1 MAASRAAPCRPAGG
15 PRSPPRRS
23 SSQAARVPHGC
34 KMPRGPSPRP
44 CPAPATRPC
53 QARPT
58 SSNQNPSPR
67 SSPNSS
73 PALRATGL
81 PAGRPRNDGM
91 RRGAPGRPALTTS
104 PTTNPKETTVDL
116 HYSDGIAA
124 ARTMIALE
132 GNAAALQRRLPA
144 DWELSPYAG
153 DDLRGTSLRGA
164 NMLVPFHE
172 VYPVRGQD
180 GQPPGGLA
188 QLSYIAFVS
197 QARNQAT
204 GALGHLHW
212 CTYTEDPAGVP
223 GKYGDAAL
231 AGITRSQTVTKAHRG
246 QTQVRE
252 SFSAVAE
259 GGMVIWATAESRT
272 CRCMPPATRAW
283 CAGTKKTRCWMW
295 PAATRW
301 ASTPSPSS
309 T

>member
-1 MAASRAAPCRPAGG
+1 
-15 PRSPPRRS
+15 
-23 SSQAARVPHGC
+23 
-34 KMPRGPSPRP
+34 
-44 CPAPATRPC
+44 
-53 QARPT
+53 
-58 SSNQNPSPR
+58 
-67 SSPNSS
+67 
-73 PALRATGL
+73 
-81 PAGRPRNDGM
+81 
-91 RRGAPGRPALTTS
+91 
-104 PTTNPKETTVDL
+104 VDL